1 MGVFLRVCGVSKHI
15 LVKKPANSKTTDW
28 GGEGGDGAR
37 VLWEYRGVLV
47 MIDCHR
53 WISLSS
59 IYLYR
64 HPPPPPTSLLR
75 IEEKGKLRGGGKV
88 VEIVGLHHSSNLMNL
103 LGRVYTTN

>member
-1 MGVFLRVCGVSKHI
+1 MGAEG
-15 LVKKPANSKTTDW
+15 N
-28 GGEGGDGAR
+28 GGGGGDGAR

-59 IYLYR
+59 IYLYSR
-64 HPPPPPTSLLR
+64 HPPPPFSVKDR
-75 IEEKGKLRGGGKV
+75 RKGKIKGGKV